1 MMAFNKRKKMMKHL
15 FQVFLFPFLM
25 LANLVM
31 GSQPTINTLE
41 PFVGPSEGGNL
52 VIMTGTNFTEDIII
66 NFGSTPAHHT
76 TILSETIISAVVPP
90 GVPGTVAINMTR
102 SNESYPCDCFYT
114 YQGKSIALCMN
125 DAEATIS
132 AIDMTTKE
140 TLKIIWSIELPQ
152 SIAITPDGTKAYVT
166 DVNNDRIIP
175 IDIATLQV
183 QTPIVSPEFK
193 KPKAIA
199 ITPDGQQALVTNLE
213 TNSVT
218 LINLTVTPPLVEK
231 SIAVDIP
238 PHEVIISPEG
248 DKAYVLDQEMDRL
261 NSARIVPI
269 DMLTKQSEASFNL
282 EEKPALSGILIKSNS
297 SFKPKSNGSLENVSN
312 QKIAIIPDPSP
323 VSSFTATISNA
334 GTLSSFDASSSHSPI
349 GSITLYEW
357 DFGDG
362 TMETTLEPYM
372 DHCYASSGSFCVT
385 LKVTNSQGTSTEQQF
400 IGSLLEKNGG
410 LLAMAAKSIEVS
422 GVNDLKSPKLGSCSL
437 AITVTPSQNP
447 VCVGVPVFLSAVL
460 SGFTPTST
468 PGTLSYFI
476 QVELI
481 NTVNVNDIG
490 IAPDSNSITA
500 LPGLYIVFAQY
511 SGDNVNCATTS
522 NLVLFTVNATAFTA
536 SANPNPICVGQLTTL
551 SATGLP
557 AGATGTVTFSIGA
570 TELCTATLPETSCTT
585 SVSTTGPQTVTA
597 TYSGDTNNC
606 GGSTTFTL
614 NVGTPTTT
622 TVSVSP
628 NPICLGEPTTLTA
641 TVSPPPDGGTVSFS
655 IESSTIST
663 CTSQTV
669 DPMTG
674 EATCTFTPTT
684 TGPQMVGAQYSGDAN
699 FCSSSGTGTLNVLSS
714 TTTMASF
721 SGTPCP
727 GNLLTLLATVTGN
740 NPTGT
745 VTFSIGSRTLCT
757 VILSSGSGTCNY
769 TVLSTDEGSQTVT
782 ATYSGD
788 TNNCSSFMTFP
799 LTFNTTTTT
808 ASASPNPVGEGQP
821 VTLSATVA
829 SSGPTPTGTVTFSIG
844 STLLCTATLS
854 GGSGACTSSTIP
866 VGTQIITATYSG
878 DANNCPSST
887 TFTVVVGVTSLI
899 GTSSPNPSCVGESV
913 TLSAT
918 VTSTT
923 GLVPT
928 GTVTFSIG
936 SKALCTATLS
946 GGSGSCSTD
955 AIPTGAQTI
964 TAVYSGD
971 VHNSSAM
978 TTFTQVVRTFVR
990 DARVIQRVNRFATQ
1004 SDRVNIVTWKAP
1016 HHFEAVTYQIYRDA
1030 ELRELI
1036 GVVHVDHSSSHED
1049 SFRFEDHNRKKNH
1062 TYRYFI
1068 IGVDAF
1074 GNETCPSEVV
1084 FRGHE
1089 YENSGFSLDAKVKI
1103 ESWDREG

>member
-1 MMAFNKRKKMMKHL
+1 MMKHL
-15 FQVFLFPFLM
+15 FQVFLFLFLM
-25 LANLVM
+25 LASLVM

-76 TILSETIISAVVPP
+76 TILSETTISAVVPP

-102 SNESYPCDCFYT
+102 SNESYPCDCLYT
-114 YQGKSIALCMN
+114 YQGKSIALCIN

-132 AIDMTTKE
+132 VIDMTTKE
-140 TLKIIWSIELPQ
+140 TLKSISSIELPQ

-175 IDIATLQV
+175 IDIATQQV
-183 QTPIVSPEFK
+183 QTAIVSPEFK

-199 ITPDGQQALVTNLE
+199 ITPDGQQALVTNLD

-248 DKAYVLDQEMDRL
+248 DKAYVLDQEMDCL

-297 SFKPKSNGSLENVSN
+297 SLKPKSNGCLENVSK
-312 QKIAIIPDPSP
+312 QKISIIPDPSP
-323 VSSFTATISNA
+323 VASFTATIGIA
-334 GTLSSFDASSSHSPI
+334 GMLSSFDASSSHSPI

-362 TMETTLEPYM
+362 TMKTTLEPYT
-372 DHCYASSGSFCVT
+372 DHCYASSGSFCAT

-410 LLAMAAKSIEVS
+410 PLAMAAKSIEVR
-422 GVNDLKSPKLGSCSL
+422 GVNDPKNPDL
-437 AITVTPSQNP
+437 ACNFTTIVVTPSQNP
-447 VCVGVPVFLSAVL
+447 VCVEQPVHLSAVL
-460 SGFTPTST
+460 PDFTPTST
-468 PGTLSYFI
+468 PGTLSYYI
-476 QVELI
+476 NLELI
-481 NTVNVNDIG
+481 NTVNVSDLG
-490 IAPDSNSITA
+490 IAPDSNSITPS
-500 LPGLYIVFAQY
+500 PGLYIVYATY
-511 SGDNVNCATTS
+511 SGDNVNCSDTS
-522 NLVLFTVNATAFTA
+522 NLRLFTVNATAITA
-536 SANPNPICVGQLTTL
+536 SATPNPICVGQLTTI
-551 SATGLP
+551 SATGFP

-570 TELCTATLPETSCTT
+570 TVLCTATLPETSCTT
-585 SVSTTGPQTVTA
+585 SVSATGSQTVTA

-606 GGSTTFTL
+606 GGSTTFNL
-614 NVGTPTTT
+614 NVSTPTTT
-622 TVSVSP
+622 TVSANP
-628 NPICLGEPTTLTA
+628 HPICLSAPTTLTA
-641 TVSPPPDGGTVSFS
+641 TVSPAPDGGTVSFS
-655 IESSTIST
+655 IGSSTIST

-669 DPMTG
+669 DPATG

-684 TGPQMVGAQYSGDAN
+684 RGPQIVGAQYSGDATY
-699 FCSSSGTGTLNVLSS
+699 CSSSETGNLNVLSS

-721 SGTPCP
+721 SGTPISR
-727 GNLLTLLATVTGN
+727 NLLTFLATVTGN

-757 VILSSGSGTCNY
+757 AILSSGSGTCNY
-769 TVLSTDEGSQTVT
+769 TVLSTDAGSQTV
-782 ATYSGD
+782 
-788 TNNCSSFMTFP
+788 
-799 LTFNTTTTT
+799 
-808 ASASPNPVGEGQP
+808 
-821 VTLSATVA
+821 
-829 SSGPTPTGTVTFSIG
+829 
-844 STLLCTATLS
+844 
-854 GGSGACTSSTIP
+854 
-866 VGTQIITATYSG
+866 TATYSG

-946 GGSGSCSTD
+946 GGSGNCSTD
-955 AIPTGAQTI
+955 AIPRGAQRI

-978 TTFTQVVRTFVR
+978 TTFMQVVRPFVR

-1016 HHFEAVTYQIYRDA
+1016 HHFEAVTYQIYCDA

-1036 GVVHVDHSSSHED
+1036 GVVHVDHYSSHED
-1049 SFRFEDHNRKKNH
+1049 RFRFEVHNRKKNH

-1089 YENSGFSLDAKVKI
+1089 YENSGFSFDAKVKI
-1103 ESWDREG
+1103 ESWIAKA